1 MELKI
6 NPEYEALLP
15 KLSLEKY
22 FSLKNSIKADGLW
35 HPLTVNSQGII
46 LDGHN
51 RFHVCVELGIEPS
64 CEIRDFSDP
73 LLEKKFVIESNL
85 DRRHLNPFQMVELG
99 LPLLAIEEE
108 LAKRRQG
115 TRTDLGELPA
125 NSGRMFGNTRDIVS
139 EKIGVKHSIF
149 EYAKTVLELGS
160 EDLKEKCRSGE
171 WSISFA
177 YGQIRGKPAVVAAKR
192 AATELTVGNELEAE
206 AKMPETADELEEAS
220 KLLKAEAKR
229 KRAEVE
235 AAKTPEQKAR
245 EAEDKVESDRQKAEQ
260 KTKKAEEKAAK
271 KAAEEAE
278 KNRKAEEKKH
288 QDEERKLKEDEER
301 EARENQIRKEER
313 EKAEDQRKKDEE
325 ERKQKELRE
334 VSRVTLEEYEE
345 RLKTMRR
352 EDLKN
357 KLKEECAQGVF
368 IPLPE
373 GKYRCLVIDPPWPMQ
388 KIEREVRPN
397 QVKELDYP
405 TMTLEEIADLPIPK
419 LANEGGCHVYLWVT
433 HRFLPDGLAF
443 FEKWGVSYQC
453 VLTWVKN
460 VGFTPYS
467 WMYSTE
473 HVLFGR
479 IGSLELLKLGK
490 RLDTNAKRL
499 DSNVELDNNGFIDNL
514 MAFNA
519 DVREHSR
526 KPDIFYTLVKEVSP
540 KPRLDMF
547 SREKREGF
555 IPWGNEVNKFN
566 AI

>member
-35 HPLTVNSQGII
+35 HPVTVNSRGII

-51 RFHVCVELGIEPS
+51 RYHACVELDIEPS
-64 CEIRDFSDP
+64 CEIKDFSDP

-85 DRRHLNPFQMVELG
+85 DRRHLNDFQMVELSIHL
-99 LPLLAIEEE
+99 LPIYEE
-108 LAKRRQG
+108 LMRERMSEAGKLGVEIREGRGGSFEPTLLQG
-115 TRTDLGELPA
+115 E
-125 NSGRMFGNTRDIVS
+125 GRARDIVAGKAGIS
-139 EKIGVKHSIF
+139 STTF
-149 EYAKTVLELGS
+149 ERAKAVLELGT
-160 EDLKEKCRSGE
+160 EELKEACRSGDM
-171 WSISFA
+171 SISSA
-177 YGQIRGKPAVVAAKR
+177 YDKVKGRNRVDVAKKAVTSLSV
-192 AATELTVGNELEAE
+192 EDDVESE
-206 AKMPETADELEEAS
+206 AKIPETADDFERAS
-220 KLLKAEAKR
+220 KVLKDEAKR
-229 KRAEVE
+229 LRAEAE
-235 AAKTPEQKAR
+235 SLKTPEQKAR

-260 KTKKAEEKAAK
+260 KAKKAEEKAAD
-271 KAAEEAE
+271 EAE
-278 KNRKAEEKKH
+278 KKRQE
-288 QDEERKLKEDEER
+288 EERKLREDEER
-301 EARENQIRKEER
+301 EAREEQIRKEER

-334 VSRVTLEEYEE
+334 LSRATLEEYEE
-345 RLKTMRR
+345 SLNALRR

-357 KLKEECAQGVF
+357 KLKEECTQRIFV
-368 IPLPE
+368 PLPE

-397 QVKELDYP
+397 QFKELDYP
-405 TMTLEEIADLPIPK
+405 TMTLEEIVDLPIPK
-419 LANEGGCHVYLWVT
+419 LADEGGCHIYLWVT
-433 HRFLPDGLAF
+433 HKFLPDGLALF
-443 FEKWGVSYQC
+443 DKWGVIYQC

-460 VGFTPYS
+460 VGFSPYS

-490 RLDTNAKRL
+490 RLDFNIKL
-499 DSNVELDNNGFIDNL
+499 D
-514 MAFNA
+514 FNA

-526 KPDIFYTLVKEVSP
+526 KPEVFYARVLDVSP
-540 KPRLDMF
+540 EPRLDMF
-547 SREKREGF
+547 SREKHEGF